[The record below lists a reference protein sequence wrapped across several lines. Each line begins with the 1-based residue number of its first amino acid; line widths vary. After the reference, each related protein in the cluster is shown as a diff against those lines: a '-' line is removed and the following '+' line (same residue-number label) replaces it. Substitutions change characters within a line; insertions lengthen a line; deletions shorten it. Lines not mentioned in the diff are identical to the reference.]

1 MYSLIRPGKKNSKL
15 INVEPVEPTS
25 IPEARVHG
33 KNEAVE
39 EYQLNCLLSLIPR
52 LNLCKMTVKLSA

>member
-1 MYSLIRPGKKNSKL
+1 MPYVVNNHLNNLYVLPNKAVGPGKKSK
-15 INVEPVEPTS
+15 INKRRTYVYS
-25 IPEARVHG
+25 VHG

-52 LNLCKMTVKLSA
+52 LNLY